1 MEYICRSDNFHLLS
15 VLYKHM
21 DGVTNDVERSNELVS
36 VTIVTAVF
44 YCSVAF
50 FFFGRDILSSHF
62 FPGVHPARGVRS

>member
-50 FFFGRDILSSHF
+50 SGRDILSLHF